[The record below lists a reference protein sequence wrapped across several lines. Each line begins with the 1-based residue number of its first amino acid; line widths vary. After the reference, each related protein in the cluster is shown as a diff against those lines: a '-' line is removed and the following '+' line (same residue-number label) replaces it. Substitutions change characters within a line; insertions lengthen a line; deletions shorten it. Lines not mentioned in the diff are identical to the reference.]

1 MSSSSADSD
10 SGGEDSTINGD
21 SNGTRQDGL
30 PIEESEDGS
39 HAEGERIRQLL
50 EEERENPSTPPR
62 INGVNVY
69 KANRLAD
76 NASED
81 GSLDALPRGAQSPL
95 ESVMSIPDDSPSI
108 QVRFRA
114 QRFQTTQL
122 IVFVGFH
129 IIFSWRK

>member
-30 PIEESEDGS
+30 HIEESEDGS

-50 EEERENPSTPPR
+50 LEERENPSTPPR
-62 INGVNVY
+62 ITNGVNIY

-76 NASED
+76 SASED
-81 GSLDALPRGAQSPL
+81 GSLDALPRGAQSPI
-95 ESVMSIPDDSPSI
+95 ESVMSIPDDSPSV
-108 QVRFRA
+108 QVRFLV
-114 QRFQTTQL
+114 QRFQ
-122 IVFVGFH
+122 
-129 IIFSWRK
+129 